1 MVSLAR
7 TSGKEGVDRRPLF
20 FLTGFLMEWNI
31 ILRHTYRFQPC
42 FLSPR

>member
-20 FLTGFLMEWNI
+20 FFD
-31 ILRHTYRFQPC
+31 RFPNGMDYYT
-42 FLSPR
+42 